1 VANKS
6 TAVDLG
12 NTSPSDDILRSAV
25 KTYVDANSSIS
36 AITSKTTDYNVLSS
50 DYTIC
55 VIAAGTFTLSL
66 PDASSVGKK
75 YVIRLTD
82 VTDFALVITPA
93 LKLASALRFHP

>member
-12 NTSPSDDILRSAV
+12 NTSPSDLYPSQSAV

-50 DYTIC
+50 DYTILC
-55 VIAAGTFTLSL
+55 SSAGTFTLSL
-66 PDASSVGKK
+66 DQLAFVGKSMSF
-75 YVIRLTD
+75 V
-82 VTDFALVITPA
+82 
-93 LKLASALRFHP
+93 

>member
-12 NTSPSDDILRSAV
+12 NTSPSDDLYPSQSAV

-50 DYTIC
+50 DYTILC
-55 VIAAGTFTLSL
+55 NSSAGTFTLSL
-66 PDASSVGKK
+66 PDASSFVGK
-75 YVIRLTD
+75 VSF
-82 VTDFALVITPA
+82 V
-93 LKLASALRFHP
+93 